1 MQKPPPTVYLKDYQ
15 PFGYCLDKVELEF
28 ELDPQRTLV
37 RNRMEFRPDPS
48 SDDHRF
54 FLHGE
59 NLKLLG
65 ATLDGTSISPV
76 LTETGLTCEVP
87 NQPFCLETL
96 VEINPAANSALEGLY
111 MSNGMYCTQCEAEG
125 FRKITYFPDRP
136 DVMSAFSVRIIGT
149 QDHTPILLSN
159 GNRLQAGTD
168 AAGRN
173 FAIWQDPWPKPC
185 YLFALVAGDLVAHE
199 DSFITASGKPV
210 QLRIWVRH
218 GDEHKCAFAMASLK
232 SAMRWDEEAYG
243 REYDLDEFNI
253 VAVDDFNAGA
263 MENKGLNIFNA
274 EVVLATPK
282 TATDTNFEQ
291 IEGIIAHEYFHN
303 WTGNRITC
311 RDWFQLCLKEG
322 LTVFRD
328 SEFTACMRSQSVK
341 RINDAIFMRGR
352 QFPEDQ
358 GPLAHPVRP
367 EAYREINNLYT
378 TTVYEKGA
386 EVIGMLKCLVGD
398 DTYSKALDLYFSRHD
413 GQACTIEDWLAVF
426 ETTSGRDLSQFKL
439 WYSQAGTP
447 ALQVTETWN
456 DGTYTLTFKQ
466 HIAPSVAT
474 PNPKPHVIPLLI
486 GLLDPSGHEV
496 VPTTLLTMT
505 EQEQSFAFNDLST
518 KPIPSILRNFSAP
531 VMIERKSNLKE
542 RAFLLAHDT
551 DSFTRWDA
559 GRVLAQDT
567 LIAMITCGVD
577 PNEDYLDAIR
587 TIMMETEIEPAYQA
601 LLLKLPDYS
610 NISNTLARA
619 GVVLNPTKIWQA
631 TQDLKLAVAQHC
643 EHLLHPLNAAA
654 QLSESYSPNAEQ
666 SGKRELGVVTLA
678 LISCLDEGQL
688 AREQFDL
695 ADNLTMQ
702 INSLGCLIEAGA
714 GEEQIAAFYR
724 QWRHDRLVRTK
735 WFSLQVMKAAPQD
748 AVRVAEELTARDDFN
763 WRNPNNFRSVFGPLV
778 QNAPGFHAA
787 DGAGYDLLAHW
798 LGRLDAINPQVA
810 ARMCSAFQS
819 WRDYDADRQAKMQ
832 TAMNRILSQEQVSVD
847 TQDMLNRILAS
858 PNESV

>member
-1 MQKPPPTVYLKDYQ
+1 MQKTPPQTVYLKDYQ

-28 ELDPQRTLV
+28 ELNPQRTLV
-37 RNRMEFRPDPS
+37 KNRMEFRPNPS
-48 SDDHRF
+48 SDDSSF

-65 ATLDGTSISPV
+65 AALDGTSISPL
-76 LTETGLTCEVP
+76 LTESGLTCEVP

-96 VEINPAANSALEGLY
+96 VEINPAANTALEGLY

-136 DVMSAFSVRIIGT
+136 DVMTAFSVRITGVE
-149 QDHTPILLSN
+149 DHTPILLSN
-159 GNRLQAGTD
+159 GNLMHKGTD
-168 AAGRN
+168 ASGRN
-173 FAIWQDPWPKPC
+173 LAIWQDPWPKPC

-199 DSFITASGKPV
+199 DSFVTASGRPV

-218 GDEHKCAFAMASLK
+218 GDEHKCAFAMSSLK
-232 SAMRWDEEAYG
+232 AAMRWDEEAYG
-243 REYDLDEFNI
+243 REYDLNEFNI

-274 EVVLATPK
+274 EVVLATPE
-282 TATDTNFEQ
+282 TATDTAFEQ

-328 SEFTACMRSQSVK
+328 SEFTASMRSQSVK

-378 TTVYEKGA
+378 ATVYEKGA
-386 EVIGMLKCLVGD
+386 EVIGMLKRLVGN
-398 DTYSKALDLYFSRHD
+398 DTYRKALDLYFSQHD
-413 GQACTIEDWLAVF
+413 SEACTIEDWLAVF
-426 ETTSGRDLSQFKL
+426 ETTTGRDLSQFKL

-447 ALQVTETWN
+447 VLKVEEAWN

-466 HIAPSVAT
+466 HIEPSAAT
-474 PNPKPHVIPLLI
+474 PNPKPHVIPILV
-486 GLLDPSGHEV
+486 GLLDPSGQEV
-496 VPTTLLTMT
+496 VPTTLLAIT
-505 EQEQSFAFNDLST
+505 EQEQNFEFGDLSA

-531 VMIERKSNLKE
+531 VMIERESNHKE

-551 DSFTRWDA
+551 DPFTRWDA
-559 GRVLAQDT
+559 GRALAQDT
-567 LIAMITCGVD
+567 LIAMITRD
-577 PNEDYLDAIR
+577 AHPNQDYLSAIR
-587 TIMMETEIEPAYQA
+587 AIMDDTQIEPACKA

-610 NISNTLARA
+610 NISNALARA
-619 GVVLNPTKIWQA
+619 GLVLKPTKIWQA
-631 TQDLKLAVAQHC
+631 TQDLKLALARHC
-643 EHLLHPLNAAA
+643 ENLLYPLHAATK
-654 QLSESYSPNAEQ
+654 LSESYIPNAEQ
-666 SGKRELGVVTLA
+666 SGKRELGAVTLS
-678 LISCLDEGQL
+678 LISCLDGGKL
-688 AREQFDL
+688 ASEQFAL
-695 ADNLTMQ
+695 ADNLTLQ
-702 INSLGCLIEAGA
+702 IYSLGCLIEAGS
-714 GEEQIAAFYR
+714 GEKQVAAFYH
-724 QWRHDRLVRTK
+724 QWQHDRLVRTK
-735 WFSLQVMKAAPQD
+735 WFALQVMKATPQN
-748 AVRVAEELTARDDFN
+748 AVRVAAELTVHDDFN
-763 WRNPNNFRSVFGPLV
+763 WRNPNIFRSVFSALV
-778 QNAPGFHAA
+778 QNAPGFHSS
-787 DGAGYDLLAHW
+787 DGAGYDFLAHW

-819 WRDYDADRQAKMQ
+819 WRDYDADRQTKMQ
-832 TAMNRILSQEQVSVD
+832 AAMNRILSQKDVSVD
-847 TQDMLNRILAS
+847 TQDMLNRILA
-858 PNESV
+858 N